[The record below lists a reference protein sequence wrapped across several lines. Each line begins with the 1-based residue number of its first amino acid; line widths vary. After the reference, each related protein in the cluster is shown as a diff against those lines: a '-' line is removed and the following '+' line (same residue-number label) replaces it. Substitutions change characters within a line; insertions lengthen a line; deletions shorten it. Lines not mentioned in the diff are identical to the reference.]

1 MTLVRAIVGER
12 RRTLVVLSTVVV
24 LMASGFVL
32 WLGPGPA
39 PHHVTRDMAVKVAVT
54 HLLQPGEHAQI
65 QAKLAR
71 QWQLT
76 LLSAND
82 GGNLWSNQLIWFV
95 LVPGGHFSHP
105 GPCCGPPP
113 KTRWDVVLVEDHAGS
128 AQLDGVISGGAG
140 DRPTWYDLLPDLSG
154 GQ

>member
-1 MTLVRAIVGER
+1 MILGRAMPRKTLRA
-12 RRTLVVLSTVVV
+12 LVVISAVVV
-24 LMASGFVL
+24 LVASGLVL
-32 WLGPGPA
+32 WLGRGPA
-39 PHHVTRDMAVKVAVT
+39 PHYVTRDMAVNVAGA
-54 HLLQPGEHAQI
+54 HLLQPGEHTQI
-65 QAKLAR
+65 HAKLAR

-113 KTRWDVVLVEDHAGS
+113 KTSWDVVLVEDHAGS

-140 DRPTWYDLLPDLSG
+140 DRPYWYDLLPDLSG